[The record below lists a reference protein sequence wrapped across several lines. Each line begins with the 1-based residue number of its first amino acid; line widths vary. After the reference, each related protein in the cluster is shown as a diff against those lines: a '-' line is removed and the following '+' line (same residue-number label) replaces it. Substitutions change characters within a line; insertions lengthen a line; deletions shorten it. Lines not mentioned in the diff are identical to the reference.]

1 MCLMRLRFTIALLA
15 LSAITAGFPGVAKLA
30 EFSKKQDADLL
41 VYFRNANDLGVLR
54 EGKLVPLTLQTS
66 LATAS
71 SCCDHRALPSLSHH
85 GTRLAYVRLQSAS
98 PHREAISIYD
108 FVTGKQ
114 TDVFDAVAVWAIS
127 WSPTDDWLAIVAQS
141 NPLSASPGESDLY
154 VSDLATKRNSRLTRG
169 GFALKTGSYT
179 VSTHSAPSWSRSQG
193 KIALEAQP
201 SGSDGKSSSGNVI
214 AIFDLQS
221 AGFTRL
227 TDGANPSWSPSGD
240 VIAFLDTAGTKCFT
254 IKPDGT
260 DVKELFTSQGGFL
273 TTGGRAPI
281 FFPVVWSPKG
291 DELLFH
297 QWVDTDLVLDV
308 YRFTLA
314 TAKSSLI
321 GRGELQVVDWRRTP
335 PAGAGAKL

>member
-1 MCLMRLRFTIALLA
+1 MLLRSTITVLV

-54 EGKLVPLTLQTS
+54 EGKLVPLALQTS
-66 LATAS
+66 LSTAS

-85 GTRLAYVRLQSAS
+85 GTHLAYIRLQSAS

-108 FVTGKQ
+108 FATGKQ
-114 TDVFDAVAVWAIS
+114 TDVFDAAAVWAIS

-141 NPLSASPGESDLY
+141 NPLSASPGECDLY
-154 VSDLATKRNSRLTRG
+154 VADLAARRNSRLTRG

-179 VSTHSAPSWSRSQG
+179 VSPHSAPSWSKSQG
-193 KIALEAQP
+193 QIAVEAQP
-201 SGSDGKSSSGNVI
+201 SGSDGRNLTGNAI
-214 AIFDLQS
+214 AIFDLQ
-221 AGFTRL
+221 AARFTKL
-227 TDGANPSWSPSGD
+227 ADGANPSWSPSGG
-240 VIAFLDTAGTKCFT
+240 VIAFLDAAGTKCFT

-260 DVKELFTSQGGFL
+260 DLKELFTAQGSFL
-273 TTGGRAPI
+273 TTGRPAPI

-308 YRFTLA
+308 YRFNLA
-314 TAKSSLI
+314 TAKAGLI
-321 GRGELQVVDWRRTP
+321 GRGELEVVDWRKTP
-335 PAGAGAKL
+335 PQGAGSKL

>member
-1 MCLMRLRFTIALLA
+1 MRLRSTIAVLA
-15 LSAITAGFPGVAKLA
+15 LGAITAGFPGVAKLA
-30 EFSKKQDADLL
+30 EFSKKQNSDLL

-54 EGKLVPLTLQTS
+54 EGKLVPLALQTS
-66 LATAS
+66 LSTAS
-71 SCCDHRALPSLSHH
+71 SCCDHRALPSLSHS
-85 GTRLAYVRLQSAS
+85 GARLAYVRLQSAS

-108 FVTGKQ
+108 FTTGKQ
-114 TDVFDAVAVWAIS
+114 SDVFDAVAVWAIS

-154 VSDLATKRNSRLTRG
+154 VADLATKRNSRLTRG
-169 GFALKTGSYT
+169 AFALKTGGYT
-179 VSTHSAPSWSRSQG
+179 VSPHSAPSWSKSEG
-193 KIALEAQP
+193 KLALEAQR
-201 SGSDGKSSSGNVI
+201 SGSDGKNPSGNAI

-221 AGFTRL
+221 SRFTKL
-227 TDGANPSWSPSGD
+227 TDGANPSWSPAGD

-260 DVKELFTSQGGFL
+260 DVKELFSAQGGFL
-273 TTGGRAPI
+273 TTGGPAPI

-308 YRFTLA
+308 YRFNLA
-314 TAKSSLI
+314 TAKAGLV
-321 GRGELQVVDWRRTP
+321 GRGELQVVDWRRTLP
-335 PAGAGAKL
+335 QGSDSKL